1 MYVREMTGVLSGTMK
16 DTSRAPSLFSKHST
30 LYTDQDLTRNQSR
43 RTRVRNRLYA
53 SDNLPLGNIRRKINC
68 NISCTIR

>member
-30 LYTDQDLTRNQSR
+30 LYTDQDLT
-43 RTRVRNRLYA
+43 
-53 SDNLPLGNIRRKINC
+53 
-68 NISCTIR
+68 